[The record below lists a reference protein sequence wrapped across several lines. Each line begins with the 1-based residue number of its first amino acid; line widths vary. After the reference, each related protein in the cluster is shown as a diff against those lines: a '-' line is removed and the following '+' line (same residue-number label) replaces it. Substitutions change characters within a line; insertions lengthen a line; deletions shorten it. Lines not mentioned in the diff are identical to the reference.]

1 MFKRKETL
9 LGGGS
14 TSASATWLIKHF
26 VEAPY
31 DKVNVKNTII
41 IRAIVNAA
49 HGLLIFVV
57 SSVMGLYFF
66 FKLSSMILSSFAISP
81 HRISKFFNARY
92 FSPSNLLWEIAA
104 PFQRKTP

>member
-14 TSASATWLIKHF
+14 TSATWLIKHF
-26 VEAPY
+26 VETPY
-31 DKVNVKNTII
+31 DKVNVKKNTII

-66 FKLSSMILSSFAISP
+66 FKLSSMILSSFAIASAL
-81 HRISKFFNARY
+81 SFFLSSVVR
-92 FSPSNLLWEIAA
+92 FGSHSGIG
-104 PFQRKTP
+104 

>member
-1 MFKRKETL
+1 MFKRKEAL

-14 TSASATWLIKHF
+14 TSATWLIKHF
-26 VEAPY
+26 VETPY

-66 FKLSSMILSSFAISP
+66 FKLSSMILSSFAMRCLVVSV
-81 HRISKFFNARY
+81 
-92 FSPSNLLWEIAA
+92 SPSTNCS
-104 PFQRKTP
+104 

>member
-9 LGGGS
+9 LGRGS
-14 TSASATWLIKHF
+14 TSATWLIKHF
-26 VEAPY
+26 VETPY

-57 SSVMGLYFF
+57 SSVMGVYFF
-66 FKLSSMILSSFAISP
+66 FKLSSMILSSFAIASALSIFLSSVVRFGS
-81 HRISKFFNARY
+81 HSGIG
-92 FSPSNLLWEIAA
+92 
-104 PFQRKTP
+104 

>member
-14 TSASATWLIKHF
+14 TSATWLIKHF
-26 VEAPY
+26 VETPY

-41 IRAIVNAA
+41 IRAIVIAA

-66 FKLSSMILSSFAISP
+66 FKLSSMILSSFAIASAL
-81 HRISKFFNARY
+81 SFFLSSVVR
-92 FSPSNLLWEIAA
+92 FESHSGIG
-104 PFQRKTP
+104 

>member
-1 MFKRKETL
+1 MGRENPPRSEFKREEML
-9 LGGGS
+9 LGGG
-14 TSASATWLIKHF
+14 TTSATWLIKHF
-26 VEAPY
+26 VETPY

-66 FKLSSMILSSFAISP
+66 FKLSSMILSSFAIASAL
-81 HRISKFFNARY
+81 SFFLSSVVR
-92 FSPSNLLWEIAA
+92 FGSHSGIG
-104 PFQRKTP
+104 